1 MTTPSFIGDWRVSE
15 YLYTPAGEWVGVIH
29 QRRLLRPQNDLIRV
43 IQQCEPVQEATTLS
57 AEAQTV
63 VALMN
68 QRVGEFVFD
77 LQVRG
82 RSRRY
87 RGPDVVGGGFAWGD
101 GILTARG
108 MWPGFG
114 CNFTSFS
121 ILLHPARQIT
131 GGKFFQAHTEL
142 ATLVGLAVPATEDWP
157 VFAGEPPASYQGEK
171 WRIAPD
177 GTLLATEPYQTG
189 GPVWPLGEG
198 LSGHEKQYGAMREWV
213 GAAADGDTFSAL
225 AVADPATQSLVA
237 LTHTYRDEKLSQVEF
252 YRLKGAIREGTRR
265 NS

>member
-29 QRRLLRPQNDLIRV
+29 QRRLLRPQNDSIRV
-43 IQQCEPVQEATTLS
+43 IQQCEPVQEATHLS
-57 AEAQTV
+57 AEAQSV

-68 QRVGEFVFD
+68 RRVGEFVFD

-82 RSRRY
+82 RGRHY
-87 RGPDVVGGGFAWGD
+87 LGPDVVGGGFAWGE

-131 GGKFFQAHTEL
+131 GGKFFRAHTEL

-157 VFAGEPPASYQGEK
+157 VFAGEPAARYQGEQ

-177 GTLLATEPYQTG
+177 GTLLATEPYQTS
-189 GPVWPLGEG
+189 GPVWPFGAG
-198 LSGHEKQYGAMREWV
+198 VSGNEKRYGVMREFV
-213 GAAADGDTFSAL
+213 GAAANGDTFSTL
-225 AVADPATQSLVA
+225 EVADHASQSLVA
-237 LTHTYRDEKLSQVEF
+237 LSHTYRDEKLQQVAF
-252 YRLKGAIREGTRR
+252 YRLWGEGGTRG

>member
-15 YLYTPAGEWVGVIH
+15 YLYTPAGEWAGVIH

-43 IQQCEPVQEATTLS
+43 IQQCELVQVAPDIS
-57 AEAQTV
+57 AEAQSV

-68 QRVGEFVFD
+68 RRVGEFVFD

-82 RSRRY
+82 RGRHY
-87 RGPDVVGGGFAWGD
+87 LGPDVVGGGFAWGE

-108 MWPGFG
+108 MWPNFG
-114 CNFTSFS
+114 YNFTSFS

-157 VFAGEPPASYQGEK
+157 VFAREPAAHYQGEK
-171 WRIAPD
+171 WHIAPD
-177 GTLLATEPYQTG
+177 GTLLVTEPYQTG

-198 LSGHEKQYGAMREWV
+198 LSGNEKRYGAMREWV
-213 GAAADGDTFSAL
+213 GAAANGDTLSGL
-225 AVADPATQSLVA
+225 EIVDHTTQSLVA
-237 LTHTYRDEKLSQVEF
+237 LCHTYRDETLQQVEF
-252 YRLKGAIREGTRR
+252 YRLKGAI
-265 NS
+265 S